1 MLYRIECFVRAMQDS
16 TCLEDSANG
25 WESCQVIDEAAT
37 KSPGLS
43 CLFTL
48 VLGPMDCHGRRM
60 RVPVRSH
67 SGGDCRR
74 GRPTTTRHGVGP
86 ATARES
92 RPHQQPSLPRGHR
105 RLLK

>member
-1 MLYRIECFVRAMQDS
+1 MQQPRPAKRSKNKPAVYKARDVWAMLYRIECFVRAMQDS

-67 SGGDCRR
+67 SRR
-74 GRPTTTRHGVGP
+74 
-86 ATARES
+86 
-92 RPHQQPSLPRGHR
+92 R
-105 RLLK
+105 RW